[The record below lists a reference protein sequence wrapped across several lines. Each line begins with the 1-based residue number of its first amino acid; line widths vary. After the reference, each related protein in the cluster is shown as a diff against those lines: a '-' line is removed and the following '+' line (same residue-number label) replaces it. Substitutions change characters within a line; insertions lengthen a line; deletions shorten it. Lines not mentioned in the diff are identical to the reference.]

1 MWALIATG
9 NAEVASQLQMN
20 PESVIQSFQQELDDT
35 QATSSQGSRSRPAG
49 RRAAGVRGRGG
60 GSSGLATSVGGE
72 SLIGEGGVGVGQS
85 IEQQRLML
93 YELREMRRDNNNR
106 RTDLR
111 VDMDG
116 TEVARLV
123 TEGQESLATG

>member
-1 MWALIATG
+1 
-9 NAEVASQLQMN
+9 
-20 PESVIQSFQQELDDT
+20 
-35 QATSSQGSRSRPAG
+35 
-49 RRAAGVRGRGG
+49 
-60 GSSGLATSVGGE
+60 VGGE